1 MVGLTR
7 CQSSLSSFSPRVI
20 SAGAS
25 GGGLSFIGALFK
37 AFQPL
42 QIISAGA
49 SGGGLSFIGALL
61 KAFQPVQSMEIR
73 GIPSKPSNPFKFN
86 PEWLFDETFHNI
98 IKDSWVSFSAYG
110 APAVIQFA
118 SNFKNLKQVV
128 IPWVHE
134 KRIRDEKEL
143 SLINSQLEFI
153 LHYEG
158 DGHDSIASKEP
169 LKTLEFR

>member
-1 MVGLTR
+1 VGLTR
-7 CQSSLSSFSPRVI
+7 WQSSLSSSSLRVI

-25 GGGLSFIGALFK
+25 GGGLSFIGVVFK

-42 QIISAGA
+42 QR
-49 SGGGLSFIGALL
+49 L
-61 KAFQPVQSMEIR
+61 EIR

-86 PEWLFDETFHNI
+86 HEWLFDETFHNI
-98 IKDSWVSFSAYG
+98 IKYSWVLFSAYE

-128 IPWVHE
+128 HE

-143 SLINSQLEFI
+143 SLVNSQLEFI
-153 LHYEG
+153 LHSEG
-158 DGHDSIASKEP
+158 DGHDSIASKEA

>member
-7 CQSSLSSFSPRVI
+7 WQSSLSSFNLRII

-42 QIISAGA
+42 QR
-49 SGGGLSFIGALL
+49 L
-61 KAFQPVQSMEIR
+61 EIR

-86 PEWLFDETFHNI
+86 PEWLLDETFHNVV
-98 IKDSWVSFSAYG
+98 KDSWVPFSAYG

-118 SNFKNLKQVV
+118 SNFKN
-128 IPWVHE
+128 
-134 KRIRDEKEL
+134 
-143 SLINSQLEFI
+143 FI
-153 LHYEG
+153 
-158 DGHDSIASKEP
+158 
-169 LKTLEFR
+169 